1 MMSARFRL
9 AAPIAILCGLA
20 LSALCGAAANAATG
34 AVRTFSVT
42 VAPGGGDLS
51 LIAIRFPHARGTV
64 PGART
69 VRFRPREPADYVAV
83 AVPRGKTAHAQPVLV
98 LVTERFTRAEMPV
111 KVRVDVRSAAALGR
125 PEIRVRSHVLG
136 VPAAR
141 PPGVCSLTRGS
152 GPLGAAALS
161 LLSASGEP
169 LEGFS
174 AAGALAAAYDAVC
187 GLPYPL
193 AFRRAVSGS
202 GTECAPGSSCQ
213 PAPAPAPSPA
223 PSPAP
228 GPERPKCAPCDPKPG
243 YACPLVASPAYCV
256 ASSSEVSPSAQS
268 AAH

>member
-9 AAPIAILCGLA
+9 AAPIAILCALA
-20 LSALCGAAANAATG
+20 LSARSGAPANAATG

-51 LIAIRFPHARGTV
+51 LVAIRFPQARGTV

-69 VRFRPREPADYVAV
+69 LRVRPREPADYVAV
-83 AVPRGKTAHAQPVLV
+83 AVPGGRAAHAQPVLMV
-98 LVTERFTRAEMPV
+98 VTNRFTRAEMPV
-111 KVRVDVRSAAALGR
+111 KVRVAVRSAASLGR
-125 PEIRVRSHVLG
+125 PLIRVRSHALG

-141 PPGVCSLTRGS
+141 PAGVCSLTRGS
-152 GPLGAAALS
+152 TALGAAALTP
-161 LLSASGEP
+161 LSARGEP

-174 AAGALAAAYDAVC
+174 AAEALADAYDAVC

-202 GTECAPGSSCQ
+202 GAECAAGSSCEAAPE
-213 PAPAPAPSPA
+213 PAPPVK
-223 PSPAP
+223 
-228 GPERPKCAPCDPKPG
+228 PEPPQCAPCDPKPG
-243 YACPLVASPAYCV
+243 YACPLTASPAYCV
-256 ASSSEVSPSAQS
+256 AAKSEAAPSAAP